1 MGRRRGDSVTKNTL
15 CGSSQPAGGLLQG
28 AVLCAVLQLVN
39 IISPKAG
46 AAGGRAAGK
55 GGAQLG
61 VVDLEHLELELDVV
75 FAVAA
80 VSTSSL

>member
-1 MGRRRGDSVTKNTL
+1 
-15 CGSSQPAGGLLQG
+15 
-28 AVLCAVLQLVN
+28 LVN